1 MAYRKGDT
9 NMKKLTTYDLL
20 SLEEYDKSREEIK
33 KNLLSHKKNRS
44 IKIGDNVLLLFED
57 YETIK
62 YQVQEMLRIEK
73 IFKEKDIQEEID
85 AYEALIPDG
94 DNLKATMLIMYTDVH
109 ERKIML
115 NKLCNLENSVW
126 LSINN
131 SKKIFAVSDEDL
143 ERSRDEKTSAV
154 HFLRFQ
160 LSDIDKKSFKETDDI
175 SIGIEHKEYGFE
187 TKLQK
192 DTASALAKDLD

>member
-1 MAYRKGDT
+1 
-9 NMKKLTTYDLL
+9 MKKLTTSDLL

-33 KNLLSHKKNRS
+33 KNLLLHKKNRS
-44 IKIGDNVLLLFED
+44 VKIGDHVLLLFED

-85 AYEALIPDG
+85 AYESLIPDG
-94 DNLKATMLIMYTDVH
+94 NNLKATMLIMYTDVNQ
-109 ERKIML
+109 RKIML
-115 NKLCNLENSVW
+115 NKLCDLENSVW

-131 SKKIFAVSDEDL
+131 SEKVFAISDEDL

-160 LSDIDKKSFKETDDI
+160 LSDIDKKSFKETDHI
-175 SIGIEHKEYGFE
+175 TIGIDHKEYNYKTE
-187 TKLQK
+187 LQR
-192 DTASALAKDLD
+192 DTASSLAKDLD

>member
-1 MAYRKGDT
+1 
-9 NMKKLTTYDLL
+9 MKKLTTSDLL

-33 KNLLSHKKNRS
+33 KNLLLHKKNRS
-44 IKIGDNVLLLFED
+44 VKIGDHVLLLFED

-73 IFKEKDIQEEID
+73 IFKENDIQDEID
-85 AYEALIPDG
+85 AYQSLIPDG
-94 DNLKATMLIMYTDVH
+94 DNLKATMLIMYTDVN

-115 NKLCNLENSVW
+115 NKLCDLENRVW

-160 LSDIDKKSFKETDDI
+160 LSDADKKSFNETDDI
-175 SIGIEHKEYGFE
+175 IIGIDHKEYNYE
-187 TKLQK
+187 AKLQR
-192 DTASALAKDLD
+192 DTISTLAEDLD

>member
-1 MAYRKGDT
+1 
-9 NMKKLTTYDLL
+9 MKKLTTSDLL
-20 SLEEYDKSREEIK
+20 SLEEYDKYREEIK
-33 KNLLSHKKNRS
+33 KNLLLHKKNRS
-44 IKIGDNVLLLFED
+44 VKIGDHVLLLFED

-85 AYEALIPDG
+85 AYESLIPDG
-94 DNLKATMLIMYTDVH
+94 NNLKATMLIMYTDVNQ
-109 ERKIML
+109 RKIML
-115 NKLCNLENSVW
+115 NKLCDLENSVW

-131 SKKIFAVSDEDL
+131 SERVFAISDEDL

-160 LSDIDKKSFKETDDI
+160 LSDIDKKSFKETDHI
-175 SIGIEHKEYGFE
+175 TIGIDHKEYNYKTE
-187 TKLQK
+187 LQR
-192 DTASALAKDLD
+192 DTASCLAKDLD

>member
-1 MAYRKGDT
+1 
-9 NMKKLTTYDLL
+9 MKKLITSDLL

-33 KNLLSHKKNRS
+33 QNLLLHKKNRS
-44 IKIGDNVLLLFED
+44 VKVGDNVLLLFED

-73 IFKEKDIQEEID
+73 IFKEQDIQDEID
-85 AYEALIPDG
+85 AYQSLIPDG
-94 DNLKATMLIMYTDVH
+94 NNLKATMLIMFTDVN

-115 NKLCNLENSVW
+115 NKLCDLENRVW
-126 LSINN
+126 ISINN

-143 ERSRDEKTSAV
+143 ERSREEKTSAV

-160 LSDIDKKSFKETDDI
+160 LSDTDKKSFKETDDI

-192 DTASALAKDLD
+192 DIASALAKDLD

>member
-1 MAYRKGDT
+1 
-9 NMKKLTTYDLL
+9 MKKLITSDLL
-20 SLEEYDKSREEIK
+20 SLEEYDKSREQIK
-33 KNLLSHKKNRS
+33 ADLILHKKNRS
-44 IKIGDNVLLLFED
+44 IKIGDHILILFED

-85 AYEALIPDG
+85 AYESLIPDG
-94 DNLKATMLIMYTDVH
+94 NNLKATMLIMYTDEK
-109 ERKIML
+109 ERKVML
-115 NKLCNLENSVW
+115 NKLHDLENNVW

-131 SKKIFAVSDEDL
+131 SKRIFAVSDEDL

-160 LSDIDKKSFKETDDI
+160 LTDSEVNLFKESRNIVFGVDH
-175 SIGIEHKEYGFE
+175 EEYN
-187 TKLQK
+187 LQ
-192 DTASALAKDLD
+192 TELDKNTIDSLLEDFD

>member
-1 MAYRKGDT
+1 
-9 NMKKLTTYDLL
+9 MKKLTTSDLF

-33 KNLLSHKKNRS
+33 RNLLLHKKNRS
-44 IKIGDNVLLLFED
+44 VKVGDNVLLLFED

-73 IFKEKDIQEEID
+73 IFKENDIQDEID
-85 AYEALIPDG
+85 AYQSLIPDG
-94 DNLKATMLIMYTDVH
+94 DNLKATMLIMYTDVN
-109 ERKIML
+109 ERKVML
-115 NKLCNLENSVW
+115 NKLCDLENRVW

-131 SKKIFAVSDEDL
+131 SKKVFAVSDEDL

-160 LSDIDKKSFKETDDI
+160 LNDADKKSFNETDDI
-175 SIGIEHKEYGFE
+175 IIGIDHKEYNYE
-187 TKLQK
+187 AKLQR
-192 DTASALAKDLD
+192 DTISSLAEDLD